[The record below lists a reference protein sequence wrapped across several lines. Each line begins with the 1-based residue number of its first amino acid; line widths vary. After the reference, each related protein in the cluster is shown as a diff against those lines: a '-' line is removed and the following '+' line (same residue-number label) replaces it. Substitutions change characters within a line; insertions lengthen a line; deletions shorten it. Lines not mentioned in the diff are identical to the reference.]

1 MIQSQLEVKTR
12 TPGFASPAE
21 TYVSKRL
28 DLNELIVED
37 LYSTFY
43 LKYKGPSTLGIPTD
57 SILVVSKADDP
68 EVGDLCVLTESNHFK
83 VRKFSGQSNVFGKI
97 TWVLSPK

>member
-1 MIQSQLEVKTR
+1 
-12 TPGFASPAE
+12 
-21 TYVSKRL
+21 
-28 DLNELIVED
+28 
-37 LYSTFY
+37 
-43 LKYKGPSTLGIPTD
+43 
-57 SILVVSKADDP
+57 LVVSKADDP